1 MSSNNVNH
9 NIILMLTEPVILP
22 ESVHVIISTY

>member
-1 MSSNNVNH
+1 MSSNNINH

-22 ESVHVIISTY
+22 ESIHVLIFKS